1 LATAALV
8 VALGLGAAEG
18 TLRLIGYG
26 HSPAFFRQV
35 QDAAGRRWWR
45 ENRWVTAPYF
55 SPELVRYPQ
64 VIRLPVDKAPGTYRV
79 FVLGSSAAMGDP
91 EPAFSL
97 ARTLE
102 LLLRNAFPAVRFE
115 VANAG
120 ITAVNSNVVR
130 ALARDCAGL
139 QPDLFIVYEGNN
151 EVIGPYGPGTVF
163 SPFLGSATSIR
174 LIQAVRATRTG
185 QAFMA
190 IVRRWGPYRDQMKDW
205 GGMRMFLR
213 SAIDRDDPRLATT
226 RRLFRDNL
234 IAIAQTGHDAGA
246 TVLVCTVLAN
256 QKDFAPFL
264 SGHRPDLS
272 EADRAR
278 WEALFADGRRA
289 AAAKDD
295 GTAEAKFR
303 QALAIDDHYG
313 ELAFALGRLCL
324 RQGRLAE
331 AKGFFQE
338 ALDLDLLRF
347 RIDSA
352 ENGIIRGLTGKAAG
366 LEVVDLE
373 AAAERESPQGIVGNE
388 FLYEH
393 VHLNFQGTYRL
404 ALQLYARVA
413 ADLARRGRI
422 DPAAVLPEPLSYA
435 EARRRLAYT
444 AYEQAMII
452 KEMQSRLAGAPFATQ
467 SDNPEMRRRYDLSAA
482 AADRLL
488 ARPGVREGLA
498 ALYEQDLALNPGD
511 WLLERNAGMALVNLE
526 KAAQGR
532 AHLQRAVEIVP
543 DDADTWFALATAD
556 RLLGDAAGSAA
567 AFAAV
572 RRLDPGYP
580 GLPPR

>member
-1 LATAALV
+1 M